1 MRCRTEIAERY
12 DFSSCEIG
20 SPAKVNEAAQW
31 RSAEPARSL
40 PATRSIFSIGLN
52 GLVAEQVWGDRVP
65 WSTERYCEKPDSGPS
80 GDLICVGKS
89 LILRDLRGQIPY
101 GAEQGNKPGEQ
112 GDKIYNQRIKSAKHG
127 KAPQVRSGRPWRAE
141 WGSLGCGRSAF
152 SIPAIT
158 LATARLTAARAP
170 KARACNKVK

>member
-1 MRCRTEIAERY
+1 M
-12 DFSSCEIG
+12 
-20 SPAKVNEAAQW
+20 
-31 RSAEPARSL
+31 
-40 PATRSIFSIGLN
+40 
-52 GLVAEQVWGDRVP
+52 
-65 WSTERYCEKPDSGPS
+65 
-80 GDLICVGKS
+80 
-89 LILRDLRGQIPY
+89 ILGDLRGQIPY
-101 GAEQGNKPGEQ
+101 AAEQGNKPGEQ